1 VVVGFQDGVRRFGF
15 AFRHWRIPRSGLG
28 WASKQYSAA
37 MMPGKMNP
45 LVGFLAPDDILR
57 RAPEIGMAPVTRMID
72 FIVLMPSAAFFQTNN
87 LTDMH
92 FCYRVN
98 LK

>member
-1 VVVGFQDGVRRFGF
+1 LEDSAKR
-15 AFRHWRIPRSGLG
+15 AWLG
-28 WASKQYSAA
+28 QQAVQRGNDA
-37 MMPGKMNP
+37 GP